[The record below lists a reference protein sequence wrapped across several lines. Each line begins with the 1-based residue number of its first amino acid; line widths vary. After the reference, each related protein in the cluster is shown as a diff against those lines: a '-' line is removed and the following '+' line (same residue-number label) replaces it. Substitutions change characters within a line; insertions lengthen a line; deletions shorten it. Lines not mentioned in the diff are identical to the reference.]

1 MPALNFDNASGLMQF
16 CQQLFVLLED
26 HCIVLRAQSGDVL
39 AANAL
44 WHTLASSQQQ
54 PLLDHSSVD
63 CPPGAVSLSLPGQ
76 PAKPFWQQCKVI
88 QAPALAAYLLMLT
101 PLQQSAD
108 NPPTSNQPASNQ
120 AAKTGKR
127 TAGSVQA
134 SLSNL
139 FHSHSDNMLH
149 MFSIIERVAVTEFPV
164 LVRGESGSGKELV
177 AQAIH
182 QFSQRKGKSFI
193 AINCAALNA
202 NILESELFGHVK
214 GAFTGAIRD
223 HKGVFER
230 AAGGTLFLDEIGE
243 IPLELQAK
251 LLRVLESGEFNR
263 LGGEKPIKTDV
274 RIITAT
280 HRALREEAR
289 LGRFRQ
295 DLLYRLR
302 VIPIFVPPLRDR
314 KMDIPQLATFI
325 LQQNTPAP
333 FTAPEFS
340 PAAMQALM
348 DYDWPGNVRE
358 LKNTILYAL
367 TMSGQQ
373 AMIELQHLPVEI
385 SAGLPHLPAVKAEAP
400 QANTA
405 ITADTLQQTL
415 LKHQHNLHLAAAEL
429 GISRTTLWRYRKKFQ
444 V

>member
-1 MPALNFDNASGLMQF
+1 MPALNFDSASSLMQF

-39 AANAL
+39 AAPPL

-54 PLLDHSSVD
+54 QLLENSAVD
-63 CPPGAVSLSLPGQ
+63 CPPEAVSLTLPGQ
-76 PAKPFWQQCKVI
+76 PARPYWQQCKVV
-88 QAPALAAYLLMLT
+88 QAPALSAYLLMLT
-101 PLQQSAD
+101 PLQQSASS
-108 NPPTSNQPASNQ
+108 T
-120 AAKTGKR
+120 AARTGKR
-127 TAGSVQA
+127 PASDGVQA

-139 FHSHSDNMLH
+139 FHSDSADMQH

-314 KMDIPQLATFI
+314 KLDIPQLAAFI

-373 AMIELQHLPVEI
+373 ATIELDHLPVEI
-385 SAGLPHLPAVKAEAP
+385 STGLLHLSVPNAEIQ
-400 QANTA
+400 QAYTA
-405 ITADTLQQTL
+405 MTANRVQQALQ
-415 LKHQHNLHLAAAEL
+415 KHQHNLHLAAAEL